1 MRTIDLTRAEAMLSR
16 KELISILNNYGI
28 YDSYSQNLIIKEAI
42 MNFIIEDMPKST
54 REEKIQKFFQ
64 NIKRALMIE
73 IAKYKSDTEKNND
86 QSIKEKIY
94 QQINSAKDN
103 LIFDNPEN
111 KDILTDYG
119 RGLVDIDSPKK
130 EEYGYENQDNNKG
143 PKR

>member
-1 MRTIDLTRAEAMLSR
+1 MRTIDLTRDEAMPLR

-54 REEKIQKFFQ
+54 RDEKIQKFFQ

-130 EEYGYENQDNNKG
+130 EEHGYENQDNNKG